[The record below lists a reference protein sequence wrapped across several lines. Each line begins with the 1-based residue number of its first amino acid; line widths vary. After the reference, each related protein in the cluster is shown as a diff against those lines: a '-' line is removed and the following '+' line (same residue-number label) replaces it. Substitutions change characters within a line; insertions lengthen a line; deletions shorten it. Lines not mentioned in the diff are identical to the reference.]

1 MTVALSHPRDR
12 GFAVPAADTKPA
24 PTTGRVTPRA
34 ARIYLVLS
42 ALLAPVVVPAGPG
55 QTALIDAVNLVAIA
69 AFALF
74 VVAPGRQGLRVPLFA
89 PLVVVAV
96 GSLIA
101 SGFAPSMSL
110 AALSLAEDAYLFA
123 WFVVLVNLMKT
134 QRDLRLMRMAWTWAA
149 VLVSLGAIG
158 QFLAHN
164 GGSVGAL
171 LGSRGL
177 RPRSTMYNP
186 NMLAD
191 YLMMSL
197 FVALSLAAEL
207 RRVLLLAALGII
219 GLALLAT
226 KSNGGMIAF
235 AAGGLVWGAF
245 MVMTGP
251 ANRRGSYLAA
261 TVLVASLSGAAFWLG
276 SEYGLGDRVLS
287 TLSEHTFVGRM
298 EHSTASRRHIWD
310 QLEQVYARS
319 PLGIGPGNSSSL
331 TMGIADRERPDSYR
345 SKEAHSDYLAYAIER
360 GPLGLLGLLG
370 LMVALFAQVAAY
382 WRGAHRAR
390 GGTPRR
396 ARLWAGAMLAVL
408 AASAVHSLV
417 IEKFHFRHHWVF
429 LALVCASAIV
439 STERASG
446 TATEAA

>member
-1 MTVALSHPRDR
+1 MTVAISHPRDR
-12 GFAVPAADTKPA
+12 GFTAPAADTKPA
-24 PTTGRVTPRA
+24 PTSRRVASRA
-34 ARIYLVLS
+34 ARTYLVLS
-42 ALLAPVVVPAGPG
+42 ALLAPLVVPAGPG

-89 PLVVVAV
+89 PLMVVVV

-110 AALSLAEDAYLFA
+110 AALALAQDAYLFA

-134 QRDLRLMRMAWTWAA
+134 PRDVRLMRVAWTWAA
-149 VLVSLGAIG
+149 VLVSLVAIG
-158 QFLAHN
+158 QLLLH
-164 GGSVGAL
+164 GGGLGTL

-191 YLMMSL
+191 YLMMSV
-197 FVALSLAAEL
+197 FVVMSLAAEL
-207 RRVLLLAALGII
+207 RRVPLLSALGII

-261 TVLVASLSGAAFWLG
+261 TVLVASLAGAALWLG
-276 SEYGLGDRVLS
+276 SEYGLGGRVVAA
-287 TLSEHTFVGRM
+287 LSEHTFVGRM

-310 QLEQVYARS
+310 QLEQAYARS

-331 TMGIADRERPDSYR
+331 TMGVADRERPDSYR

-360 GPLGLLGLLG
+360 GPLGLLGLAG
-370 LMVALFAQVAAY
+370 LMIALFAQVAAY
-382 WRGAHRAR
+382 WRGARGAK
-390 GGTPRR
+390 GGTSRR
-396 ARLWAGAMLAVL
+396 ARLWAASMLAML

-439 STERASG
+439 GAERTSG
-446 TATEAA
+446 TTTEVA